1 MDNPIL
7 PPGDDFEIRCPRL
20 GHQISF
26 AYCRRENHGLPC
38 ARTLI
43 CWHTYF
49 PVEAFLRAEL
59 TQEQWNDTFEAPARP
74 KLLSLVELI
83 EKAKERNLQK

>member
-1 MDNPIL
+1 MENPIV

-38 ARTLI
+38 SRTLI
-43 CWHTYF
+43 CWHPYF
-49 PVEAFLRAEL
+49 PVEAFLRTEL
-59 TQEQWNDTFEAPARP
+59 TQEEWDAVFEAPPRP

-83 EKAKERNLQK
+83 EKAKERNVKK